1 MTTPDL
7 AVRPYGLGDDGPVVA
22 EVRDRLVRIGL
33 LPTAT
38 TAEGPFDNAVDRAVR
53 LFQQQRGI
61 TADGSVGPETFRRL
75 EEARWSLGDRTLAY
89 TAGHLVAGDDVA
101 ALQQRLAEMGFDIG
115 KIDGR
120 FGPGTDRALR
130 EFQRNV
136 GIDVDGTCGP
146 DTYRALARLSRTVGG
161 GRSHLL
167 RETVA
172 LDDVTTGATDKVV
185 VLDPGHGG
193 VDGGARCDG
202 LCEAEVAEAI
212 AAKVE
217 GRLGAI
223 GTSVLLTRGS
233 HHEVEG
239 LLDERARAEF
249 CNETGADLVVSLHVG
264 VSRTPHAQ
272 GLATYYYGGDRFGS
286 FSMLGE
292 RAAHLVHDEILSR
305 TDLTDCRVH
314 EKTWDLLRLTR
325 MPTIRVECG
334 YVTNGDDAAKLADAV
349 FLDTVADAVSS
360 AVVRY
365 FSPTSA

>member
-1 MTTPDL
+1 MTTSDL

-33 LPTAT
+33 LLADTR
-38 TAEGPFDNAVDRAVR
+38 AEGPFDDGVDRAVR

-61 TADGSVGPETFRRL
+61 TVDGLVGPETYRRL

-101 ALQQRLAEMGFDIG
+101 ALQQRLAGMGFDIG
-115 KIDGR
+115 KVDGR

-136 GIDVDGTCGP
+136 GIDVDGVCGP
-146 DTYRALARLSRTVGG
+146 DTHRALARLSRTVSG
-161 GRSHLL
+161 GRFHVL
-167 RETVA
+167 RETLA
-172 LDDVTTGATDKVV
+172 LDDVTTGASDKVV

-193 VDGGARCDG
+193 DDAGARFEG
-202 LCEAEVAEAI
+202 LCEAELAESI

-233 HHEVEG
+233 HLEVEG
-239 LLDERARAEF
+239 SLDERIRAEF

-264 VSRTPHAQ
+264 VSRTAHAH
-272 GLATYYYGGDRFGS
+272 GVATYYYGGDRFGS
-286 FSMLGE
+286 YSMLGE
-292 RAAHLVHDEILSR
+292 RAAHLVHDEILAR

-334 YVTNGDDAAKLADAV
+334 YVTNPGDAARLSDAV
-349 FLDTVADAVSS
+349 FLDTIADAVAS

-365 FSPTSA
+365 FSPTAG